1 MLPLVR
7 RFRVSGLAASALVLV
22 IGISG
27 SLYAVYRIERGLW
40 RAAEQSFLQDAR
52 KLCTAVEERINLF
65 GYGLHGARG
74 LFAASEHVE
83 RGEFRAYMK
92 SRYMT
97 KEFPGACGFGFIE
110 RVSQEQLHEFLTSAR
125 AGGMPD
131 FRLRNPRSARQYDLV
146 LFLEPQPRNN
156 AAIGFDIGADPVA
169 LEAFERAMLSAQPS
183 MTARAMPL
191 LGQQRPSTFLMM
203 LPVYR

>member
-1 MLPLVR
+1 MLSFFR
-7 RFRVSGLAASALVLV
+7 RFRVSGLAASAFVLL
-22 IGISG
+22 IGICG

-40 RAAEQSFLQDAR
+40 RAAEQSFVHDAR
-52 KLCTAVEERINLF
+52 KLRTAVEARINLF

-83 RGEFRAYMK
+83 RSEFRAYMK

-97 KEFPGACGFGFIE
+97 TEFPGACGFGFIE
-110 RVSQEQLHEFLTSAR
+110 RVPHEQLHEFLTMASADDLS
-125 AGGMPD
+125 G
-131 FRLRNPRSARQYDLV
+131 FRLRNPRSAQHYDIV
-146 LFLEPQPRNN
+146 LFLEPQPQNI

-183 MTARAMPL
+183 LTARAVPL
-191 LGQQRPSTFLMM
+191 LG
-203 LPVYR
+203 